1 MKLTT
6 EVLTL
11 LRGALAAKLECWKN
25 LSSAAGAA
33 GVGFEEDML
42 DDIAIDMIAIGMN
55 HENEL
60 TNMGLEDYVGV
71 WKASELEEANRE

>member
-25 LSSAAGAA
+25 LSAAERAA

-42 DDIAIDMIAIGMN
+42 DDIAIGIN

-60 TNMGLEDYVGV
+60 TNMGLEDCVGA

>member
-1 MKLTT
+1 MGLTT

-25 LSSAAGAA
+25 LSAAERAA

-42 DDIAIDMIAIGMN
+42 DDIAVGMN

-60 TNMGLEDYVGV
+60 TNMGLEDYVGA